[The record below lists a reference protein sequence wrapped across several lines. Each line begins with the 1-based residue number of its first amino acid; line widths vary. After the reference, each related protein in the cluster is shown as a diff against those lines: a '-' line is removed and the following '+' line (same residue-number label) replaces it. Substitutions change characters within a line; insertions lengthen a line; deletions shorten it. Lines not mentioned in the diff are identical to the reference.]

1 MLAFLAVPVVEE
13 SAVVAHLGVFVAEL
27 WESRG
32 LLCLPTRDDLVA
44 AFSAHFPA
52 MRPLF

>member
-1 MLAFLAVPVVEE
+1 MLAFPAVPVVVV
-13 SAVVAHLGVFVAEL
+13 SVVAHLGVFVAEL

-44 AFSAHFPA
+44 VFRAHFPA